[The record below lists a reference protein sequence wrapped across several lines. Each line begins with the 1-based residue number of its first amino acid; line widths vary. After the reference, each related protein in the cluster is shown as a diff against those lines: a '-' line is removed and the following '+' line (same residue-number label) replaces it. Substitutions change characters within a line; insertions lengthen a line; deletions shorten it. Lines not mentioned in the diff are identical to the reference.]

1 MQSPALTRSRPP
13 NVALVAAASLA
24 LCGTDVTLAGGT
36 LKIDD
41 TKWVSLG
48 AGLRTS
54 YNSVEDASPQGN
66 RSNDF
71 ELDSIRLYL
80 NGQIHKNI
88 LFTFNTER
96 EADEGIRVLDGIA
109 RFEFMPELNI
119 WGGRMLPPSDR
130 SNLSGPYYLGAWN
143 FPLVQAYPAVFA
155 GRDDGASVWGETELG
170 GVQFKYAGGVFQGCT
185 DNNPCNTGANDDN
198 PLWAGR
204 VVLNLWDPEPG
215 YYNAST
221 YFGALDVLALGF
233 AIQGQSDAVGTA
245 ANPKGF
251 LGWNM
256 DFLAEKKLG
265 GNGVATLEG
274 AYYSYDL
281 DGALDAGNLYQG
293 DGWFVLAGYMFPQE
307 IGIGKFKP
315 IFRYQDL
322 KSHNV
327 PNENQW
333 ELGLDYVIDGHNARV
348 SMVYGQNDTSGLG
361 TNDFFQL
368 GVQLQI

>member
-1 MQSPALTRSRPP
+1 MQASAFTRSRPP
-13 NVALVAAASLA
+13 GLALATAAGLA
-24 LCGTDVTLAGGT
+24 LCATDVALAGGT
-36 LKIDD
+36 FKIDD
-41 TKWVSLG
+41 TKWISIG
-48 AGLRTS
+48 GGLRTS
-54 YNSVEDASPQGN
+54 YNSFEGASPDGN

-71 ELDSIRLYL
+71 KLDSARIYV
-80 NGQIHKNI
+80 NGQIHENI
-88 LFTFNTER
+88 LFTLNTER
-96 EADEGIRVLDGIA
+96 DSDEGIRVLDGIA
-109 RFEFMPELNI
+109 RFEFMPEVNL
-119 WGGRMLPPSDR
+119 WAGRLLPPSDR

-143 FPLVQAYPAVFA
+143 FPLVQDYPAIFA
-155 GRDDGASVWGETELG
+155 GRDDGVSVWGETEIS

-185 DNNPCNTGANDDN
+185 DDNPCNTGANDDS

-204 VVLNLWDPEPG
+204 VVFNLWDPEPG

-233 AIQGQSDAVGTA
+233 VIQGQSDAVGTPS
-245 ANPKGF
+245 NPKDF
-251 LGWNM
+251 LGWNI

-265 GNGVATLEG
+265 SNGVATLEG

-315 IFRYQDL
+315 LVRYQEL
-322 KSHNV
+322 SSHNV
-327 PNENQW
+327 PNQSQW
-333 ELGLDYVIDGHNARV
+333 ELELDYVIDAHNARV
-348 SMVYGQNDTSGLG
+348 SMVYGQNDTSGRG
-361 TNDFFQL
+361 TDNFFQI